1 MSSTLT
7 NYLWFETYMNAICET
22 DNNRIA
28 SRILE
33 ARSALEER
41 LLSPVRPGSD
51 EEKAIK
57 NAQKALTLLTV
68 ERAARWNR
76 RIDDLLQGVPAANV
90 DENQST

>member
-7 NYLWFETYMNAICET
+7 DYLWFETYMKAICESDDT
-22 DNNRIA
+22 RIV

-57 NAQKALTLLTV
+57 NAQKALTILTAGQ
-68 ERAARWNR
+68 AARGNR

-90 DENQST
+90 GENQST